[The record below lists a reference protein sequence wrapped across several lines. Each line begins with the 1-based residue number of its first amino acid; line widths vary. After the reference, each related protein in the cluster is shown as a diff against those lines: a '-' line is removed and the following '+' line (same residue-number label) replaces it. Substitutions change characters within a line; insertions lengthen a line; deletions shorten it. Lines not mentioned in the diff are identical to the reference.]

1 MEGVPIIKIDRGYV
15 VALFGGKKMEVP
27 LKNWV
32 KYYYLSVKLIDRI
45 KDKVFGDIYAIKARM
60 PLVCGVKNDERTFAC
75 STFNVL
81 FSEYCEEFSEKLSM
95 PKSGAVC
102 MNLDSEKVIA
112 VYGTYYGT
120 YPNYTVDIRGDV
132 YSGQADVNA
141 GLSLEIWRLEARM
154 VYAYLPTIFV
164 LATKW
169 GTVYKYKDLCATALE
184 PIKKAAVEDLKSANK
199 DAVVKFLLT

>member
-1 MEGVPIIKIDRGYV
+1 MEGVPIIKTDRGYV

-81 FSEYCEEFSEKLSM
+81 FSEYCEEFSEKLGM
-95 PKSGAVC
+95 PKSDVC
-102 MNLDSEKVIA
+102 MNIDSEKVIA
-112 VYGTYYGT
+112 VYGT
-120 YPNYTVDIRGDV
+120 YPNYTVDIRGNG
-132 YSGQADVNA
+132 GQADGKA
-141 GLSLEIWRLEARM
+141 DLSLEIWRLEARM
-154 VYAYLPTIFV
+154 VHTYLPTIFV
-164 LATKW
+164 LMTKW
-169 GTVYKYKDLCATALE
+169 GTVYKYKDLYATALE

-199 DAVVKFLLT
+199 DAIVKFLLT